1 MYITINSLDIYKY
14 NLHLGSS
21 KLTLSHNFSIHLL
34 EGFRNDLSIYKI
46 DKLFLNVIFNK
57 NLILKLSKNYVN
69 FTFLTTRK
77 EFIEILQ
84 DNAFDC
90 FENYKL

>member
-1 MYITINSLDIYKY
+1 MFLTINKVDIYKY

-21 KLTLSHNFSIHLL
+21 KSCLTHNFNINLL

-46 DKLFLNVIFNK
+46 DKLFLNIILNK
-57 NLILKLSKNYVN
+57 NIISKLSKSYVN

-77 EFIEILQ
+77 EFSEVLKEQ
-84 DNAFDC
+84 SFNC
-90 FENYKL
+90 FENHKL

>member
-1 MYITINSLDIYKY
+1 MFLNFNCINLYKY

-21 KLTLSHNFSIHLL
+21 KLALTYNFNINLL

-46 DKLFLNVIFNK
+46 DKIFLNIILNK
-57 NLILKLSKNYVN
+57 NLIYKLSKNYVN

-77 EFIEILQ
+77 EFSDTLEQ
-84 DNAFDC
+84 NAINC
-90 FENYKL
+90 FESHKL